1 MTRLRLLLWPAG
13 AALGI
18 AAEWVSYGWGN
29 PGKWMPD
36 LLAGWTLI
44 ACGLVGWSWRTESRS
59 GALMTA
65 TGFTWFFG
73 SFANRALYLYWGPLV
88 QLALTYPRGRRARTL
103 DRVAVASGY
112 AAALALPFL
121 SQRHRLIAAILLT
134 AVMLVAAGVG
144 FAFAH
149 GRERRERLA
158 ALEAAGFLGA
168 MWAGVAVMRLA
179 SPGSQSTTLLVYE
192 VALCLFAVALLGGLI
207 LAPWERSA
215 VTDLVVEL
223 GETRSSTL
231 RDALAR
237 ALGDPSLEVGYWIPE
252 DDGFV
257 DSEGRR
263 LSLPAPGSGR
273 STTTIERDG
282 QPAAVLVHDPAVLN
296 DPGLVEAVSAAAKL
310 AAVNARLEAELR
322 AHVDEV
328 NSSRRRILEAGD
340 EERERLERRLR
351 GSAQRRLDA
360 LAKTLGEAH
369 RSAAGDETVDR
380 IARAETQL
388 ARTRGDIQQL
398 ALGINPR
405 ILTEQGLA
413 KALASLVE
421 ESPVP
426 VDLEVSKIDA
436 PPSVEACA
444 YFVCSEALANVA
456 KHASASRARIVLH
469 SNDSRLVI
477 EVEDDGVGGADL
489 ERGSGLQGL
498 ADRVETL
505 GGTLTVVSPPE
516 GGTHLVAVM
525 PTGSRPESA
534 EPDQA
539 RWSA

>member
-1 MTRLRLLLWPAG
+1 M
-13 AALGI
+13 
-18 AAEWVSYGWGN
+18 
-29 PGKWMPD
+29 
-36 LLAGWTLI
+36 
-44 ACGLVGWSWRTESRS
+44 
-59 GALMTA
+59 
-65 TGFTWFFG
+65 
-73 SFANRALYLYWGPLV
+73 
-88 QLALTYPRGRRARTL
+88 
-103 DRVAVASGY
+103 
-112 AAALALPFL
+112 
-121 SQRHRLIAAILLT
+121 RH
-134 AVMLVAAGVG
+134 
-144 FAFAH
+144 
-149 GRERRERLA
+149 
-158 ALEAAGFLGA
+158 
-168 MWAGVAVMRLA
+168 A
-179 SPGSQSTTLLVYE
+179 SPRSQSTTLLVYE
-192 VALCLFAVALLGGLI
+192 LALCIFAVALLGGLI
-207 LAPWERSA
+207 LAPWARSA

-282 QPAAVLVHDPAVLN
+282 QLAAVFVHDPAVLN

-322 AHVDEV
+322 ARVDEV
-328 NSSRRRILEAGD
+328 SSSRRRILEAGD

-426 VDLEVSKIDA
+426 VDLEVTTFDV

-444 YFVCSEALANVA
+444 Y
-456 KHASASRARIVLH
+456 
-469 SNDSRLVI
+469 
-477 EVEDDGVGGADL
+477 
-489 ERGSGLQGL
+489 
-498 ADRVETL
+498 
-505 GGTLTVVSPPE
+505 
-516 GGTHLVAVM
+516 
-525 PTGSRPESA
+525 
-534 EPDQA
+534 
-539 RWSA
+539 